1 MRYVKRSSKIIV
13 SLVLVL
19 LIIWVITPQLHF
31 RGAKSITP
39 KADVVTNNTTM
50 QPQGEDEFDKY
61 EKPAYF
67 SLFRF
72 ISGFLP
78 VKSKKEV
85 SYHPSSNLTPVVN
98 SPSLIVV
105 SHGA

>member
-1 MRYVKRSSKIIV
+1 MAYIKRSSKIMFSIV
-13 SLVLVL
+13 LIVL
-19 LIIWVITPQLHF
+19 LVWVITPSLHF
-31 RGAKSITP
+31 GGAKTSAP
-39 KADVVTNNTTM
+39 KAEVVTNQTTM

-85 SYHPSSNLTPVVN
+85 SYHSTNKISPIVETTTLTVVTQ
-98 SPSLIVV
+98 
-105 SHGA
+105 GA